1 MQQRYNLRLLYI
13 AFSMLGFTVPIFDP
27 LYPYFSTTFG
37 VGFDKIGLVFFG
49 GSLVAI
55 ISNIVAGRI
64 CDHYP
69 FRRVL
74 LFSFLV
80 TFSGFSLFAVYQS
93 FFSLVITV
101 LIVNIGYNIVWPGS
115 YSAVFIDFNEN
126 YSEIYVNLDKFY
138 YFSTLF
144 GPLLISLLFYLK
156 LSPRIL
162 FIFLAAVFGIMFVVF
177 YFTFRKEEKRK
188 NMKTRLTIKAT
199 ESSASLEGY
208 QAQGMAAD
216 GRNTIKNY
224 TAPGDEAAD
233 ERNRNIIKNSDG
245 IEYDKAM
252 DESES
257 KEKTINTDLNNDE
270 LECTYAYKGFR
281 TIFKKATVLSSIT
294 LTLFAC
300 VMVGSSAWLTTYFTS
315 FDVPIFLSS
324 IFVSVYWFFTF
335 IGLQLISKLLK
346 YLGEAR
352 ILFYGGLLSTIGLI
366 FYGTVPNIYVK
377 IIFII
382 MVAIGVAGI
391 YPLAT
396 AISVRENPQAS
407 ATASGFTVA
416 MGIAGSLIIQPL
428 MGFVAQYFD
437 KRNTPFVLLAISVT
451 GTFVAFLLL
460 RHLKEPV
467 FSGKGK
473 SCKS

>member
-13 AFSMLGFTVPIFDP
+13 AYSMLGFTVPIFDP

-49 GSLVAI
+49 GSLIAI
-55 ISNIVAGRI
+55 ISNIIAGRV
-64 CDHYP
+64 CDRYP
-69 FRRVL
+69 FRRIL

-80 TFSGFSLFAVYQS
+80 TFFGFSYFAVCQS
-93 FFSLVITV
+93 FFSLIITV
-101 LIVNIGYNIVWPGS
+101 IIVNIGYNFVWPGS
-115 YSAVFIDFNEN
+115 YSAVFMDFSEN

-144 GPLLISLLFYLK
+144 GPLLVSLLFYLK

-162 FIFLAAVFGIMFVVF
+162 FVFLAAVFGVMFVVF

-188 NMKTRLTIKAT
+188 YMKAGLNIETSGFISGHESYRARNM
-199 ESSASLEGY
+199 
-208 QAQGMAAD
+208 
-216 GRNTIKNY
+216 
-224 TAPGDEAAD
+224 AAD
-233 ERNRNIIKNSDG
+233 ERNRNTIKNINDIEHDEAMNKSDC
-245 IEYDKAM
+245 
-252 DESES
+252 
-257 KEKTINTDLNNDE
+257 KEKIINTDLNNDG

-281 TIFKKATVLSSIT
+281 TIFKKATVLSAVT

-324 IFVSVYWFFTF
+324 IFVSIYWFFTF
-335 IGLQLISKLLK
+335 VGLQLISKMLK
-346 YLGEAR
+346 YFSEAR
-352 ILFYGGLLSTIGLI
+352 LLFYGGLLSSIGLV

-382 MVAIGVAGI
+382 MVAIGVSGI
-391 YPLAT
+391 YPLAA

-428 MGFVAQYFD
+428 MGFVAEYFD
-437 KRNTPFVLLAISVT
+437 KRNTPFVLLFISII
-451 GTFVAFLLL
+451 GTFIAFLMVK
-460 RHLKEPV
+460 HLKEPV
-467 FSGKGK
+467 FPGRKK
-473 SCKS
+473 SLNRKKL

>member
-13 AFSMLGFTVPIFDP
+13 AYSMLGFTVPIFDP

-49 GSLVAI
+49 GSLIAI

-69 FRRVL
+69 FRRIF

-80 TFSGFSLFAVYQS
+80 TFFGFSFFAVYQS
-93 FFSLVITV
+93 FFSLIITV
-101 LIVNIGYNIVWPGS
+101 LIVNIGYNFVWPGA

-138 YFSTLF
+138 YLSTLF
-144 GPLLISLLFYLK
+144 GPLFISLLFYMK

-162 FIFLAAVFGIMFVVF
+162 FIFLAAVFGVMFVVF

-188 NMKTRLTIKAT
+188 YMKVRL
-199 ESSASLEGY
+199 
-208 QAQGMAAD
+208 
-216 GRNTIKNY
+216 NIKN
-224 TAPGDEAAD
+224 TNLD
-233 ERNRNIIKNSDG
+233 
-245 IEYDKAM
+245 
-252 DESES
+252 
-257 KEKTINTDLNNDE
+257 NNE
-270 LECTYAYKGFR
+270 LECTYTYKGFR
-281 TIFKKATVLSSIT
+281 TIFKKATVLSAVT

-324 IFVSVYWFFTF
+324 IFVSIYWFFTF
-335 IGLQLISKLLK
+335 AGLQFISKILK
-346 YLGEAR
+346 YFSEAKL
-352 ILFYGGLLSTIGLI
+352 LFYGGLLSSIGLV
-366 FYGTVPNIYVK
+366 FYGIVPNIYVK

-391 YPLAT
+391 YPLAA

-428 MGFVAQYFD
+428 MGFVSEYFD
-437 KRNTPFVLLAISVT
+437 KRNTPFVLLVISLI
-451 GTFVAFLLL
+451 GTFIAFLLIK
-460 RHLKEPV
+460 HLKEPV
-467 FSGKGK
+467 FPVRKK
-473 SCKS
+473 SSNHEKL